1 MIRIIKKFS
10 VRIILIILVIGVV
23 AFLIFNQNGLIK
35 YLNLRSEIEHLDSQI
50 KSSEEKIK
58 KLSQEIDSL
67 NTSRDKI
74 ERVAR
79 EKYHMMKSN
88 ERVLKIEE
96 N

>member
-23 AFLIFNQNGLIK
+23 AFLVFNQNGLIK
-35 YLNLRSEIEHLDSQI
+35 YLNLRSEIDQLDSQI

-58 KLSQEIDSL
+58 KLNQEIDSL

>member
-23 AFLIFNQNGLIK
+23 AFLVFNQNGLIK
-35 YLNLRSEIEHLDSQI
+35 YLNLRSEIEHLDSKI

-58 KLSQEIDSL
+58 KLNKEIESL